1 MKSVADKILDA
12 RSAAHF
18 TQEQLAEMVGVSR
31 RSIAAYERGESLPR
45 KSTVLKLG
53 KALSVSTKYLTRDDC
68 DDPLEDISKDSYY
81 TEAMEKYG
89 SNGVKDM
96 EAFLEEGK
104 ALLAGGSISQEKKDE
119 LFEAFAQAYF
129 LCKAEAK
136 KKYGKNE

>member
-53 KALSVSTKYLTRDDC
+53 KALSVSTKYLTSDDC

>member
-53 KALSVSTKYLTRDDC
+53 KALSVSTKYLTSDDC

-119 LFEAFAQAYF
+119 LFEAFAEAYF

>member
-53 KALSVSTKYLTRDDC
+53 KALSVSTKYLTSDDC
-68 DDPLEDISKDSYY
+68 DDPLEDISKDPYY

-119 LFEAFAQAYF
+119 LFEAFAEAYF